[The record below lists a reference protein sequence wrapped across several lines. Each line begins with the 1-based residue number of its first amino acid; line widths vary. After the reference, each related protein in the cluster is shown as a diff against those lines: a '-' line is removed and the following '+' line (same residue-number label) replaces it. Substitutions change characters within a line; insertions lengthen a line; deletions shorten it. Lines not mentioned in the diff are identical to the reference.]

1 MSDDGRG
8 APNGSRTRVSALGGR
23 RSAVDLSA
31 HVPVIERPG
40 TPVPG
45 RLCIVS
51 VNIPARELHNNTLL
65 FFIKNSLAEM
75 YQSGPLTHRTTS
87 IKNLSVCSGPPR
99 AGKYQVLKK
108 NPTVTAGLLYWGLRV
123 SRWWAFRGSN
133 PDATVYE
140 TAALPIELKAPGAV
154 CPACQA

>member
-8 APNGSRTRVSALGGR
+8 APNGNRTRISALGGR

-31 HVPVIERPG
+31 HVIWGKRAPEPLYRGACALSQSTSPRASTQQHLI
-40 TPVPG
+40 
-45 RLCIVS
+45 IF
-51 VNIPARELHNNTLL
+51 NQ
-65 FFIKNSLAEM
+65 NSLAEM

-133 PDATVYE
+133 PEPTAYE
-140 TAALPIELKAPGAV
+140 AAALPIELKARAPG
-154 CPACQA
+154 CPGCQA